1 MSAQPSLPT
10 RTSAA
15 RRLAVLLALLVSLLS
30 TFATLGAAP
39 ASAYAVGNKA
49 VAIAAAQKGDPYR
62 YGADGPGSFD
72 CSGLTK
78 YVYGKLGKS
87 LPHSSKGQYSTTYV
101 KRLAKS
107 DKAPGDLIFIHNRGS
122 IYHVGIYAGAGKW
135 WVAPKTGD
143 VVKLQTLY
151 TSSYYVGRVK

>member
-1 MSAQPSLPT
+1 MSALRS
-10 RTSAA
+10 RTSAS
-15 RRLAVLLALLVSLLS
+15 RLAVRVALVASLAGSVS
-30 TFATLGAAP
+30 TLGATP
-39 ASAYAVGNKA
+39 ASAYALGDKA
-49 VAIAAAQKGDPYR
+49 VSIAAAQKGDPYE

-87 LPHSSKGQYSTTYV
+87 LPHSSKAQYSTTYV

-107 DKAPGDLIFIHNRGS
+107 EKAPGDLIFIHSSGS
-122 IYHVGIYAGAGKW
+122 ISHVGIYAGGGKW

-143 VVKLQTLY
+143 VVKLQTIY
-151 TSSYYVGRVK
+151 TSSYYVGRVR